1 MAQIVRIR
9 RVRIKKKKNT
19 RKKAKFIVKKTTIKT
34 VRVSNGK
41 VVKRYY
47 SARNIKRLA
56 VR

>member
-1 MAQIVRIR
+1 MARQTYRRIR
-9 RVRIKKKKNT
+9 IRKKKKS